1 MSRRLA
7 FGMLA
12 DEARR
17 PGIVK
22 PACVRLCT
30 QAEMGMAFTLRPQR
44 CWALLPSRAEQNVAA
59 MCAANL
65 SVVVGDG
72 ATVLLWT
79 DNWTP
84 IGVLSKFT
92 SLLYVATSRAGR
104 KRVLRD
110 ALADNQWA
118 HDVNGAL
125 TVQVVRDYLKV
136 WELLRSVQLQPL
148 QSDRF
153 V

>member
-1 MSRRLA
+1 
-7 FGMLA
+7 
-12 DEARR
+12 
-17 PGIVK
+17 
-22 PACVRLCT
+22 
-30 QAEMGMAFTLRPQR
+30 MGMAFTLRPQR

-59 MCAANL
+59 MCAASL